1 MMESSNT
8 PTSPFTP
15 ASPARAANPAVAD
28 ALELII
34 AEATKMVAAEIEPAM
49 DEVTESQEGLAAQLR
64 LLDDEMASI
73 TSVLETVK
81 LDPETSARMEETK
94 EVLRRTKRKLTTIRG
109 RLGRLR
115 MYEESDRLHLT
126 ETQLIDV
133 AAAGR
138 GTEPAHVH
146 ISTDDLWDAQS
157 ARMPEE
163 VQQDEMVE

>member
-1 MMESSNT
+1 MVGAEME
-8 PTSPFTP
+8 
-15 ASPARAANPAVAD
+15 AG
-28 ALELII
+28 
-34 AEATKMVAAEIEPAM
+34 M

-126 ETQLIDV
+126 ETQLVDTS
-133 AAAGR
+133 ASGR
-138 GTEPAHVH
+138 GTEAAQVN
-146 ISTDDLWDAQS
+146 ISTDDLWDDHS
-157 ARMPEE
+157 SRM
-163 VQQDEMVE
+163 QVECTHEDMAE